1 MKTIRKNHPRGYVMP
16 IVIFI
21 PNKRSTMNTITRLEL
36 LKRLAAAA
44 KLPISLEGN
53 IFDEFDKAGLLRKFR
68 RNGENL
74 PDAAATRA
82 ELLQL
87 IYNIEVLSFYH
98 APTTDDIIRIVA
110 NLSTTIDSLGKHN
123 AFADIDY
130 NHPHDRAIY
139 HAVANGYVAAPQD
152 GLFRPETPLS
162 TDEAEDI
169 IRRFR
174 GPDPTKPVDFEERF
188 KSLCANDSTL
198 LTHAAAVNLFKKAAL
213 VEPSDPSIA
222 ALLNGIRQ
230 AARPQDTPETIK
242 GSPDDLNTWI
252 GRYSNGTFIREAH
265 IQSKKT
271 NTPPVEIVMLND
283 THYNYVNKRDEEEQ
297 NPSIMSTRQYR
308 LWLRN
313 GASVGVIGRCMD
325 FARYSDQTII
335 AGDVLDYLSWGC
347 QQLTVENLFRK
358 DVNLLACL
366 GGHDTTRVMQGKVGD
381 PTSYASRR
389 QLLDNFWPHD
399 ITYVSRVLKD
409 KVLAI
414 VMDNGAS
421 RFWESQIAPFKA
433 DIQKARDNGLIVLIF
448 VHEPLCTR
456 NPKEAD
462 WPPIRRN
469 DPYNYNYRDRFA
481 GRPQSDANTL
491 AVYDTLISNADIVK
505 AVFCG
510 HMHSDYYTEIIA
522 TYKDADGKT
531 VDTVIPQYVHTGSIY
546 DGTGHVFRITVH

>member
-1 MKTIRKNHPRGYVMP
+1 MLCLLSFHQQQKEPAMP
-16 IVIFI
+16 
-21 PNKRSTMNTITRLEL
+21 TITRLEL
-36 LKRLAAAA
+36 LKRLATATN
-44 KLPISLEGN
+44 LN
-53 IFDEFDKAGLLRKFR
+53 IATNGDVFDGFDKAGLLRKFR
-68 RNGENL
+68 RNGENQ
-74 PDAAATRA
+74 PDKAATRA

-87 IYNIEVLSFYH
+87 IYNIEALSFYR
-98 APTTDDIIRIVA
+98 APTTEDIIRIVA
-110 NLSTTIDSLGKHN
+110 NLSTTMDSLGKHN

-139 HAVANGYVAAPQD
+139 HAIANGYIAAPQD
-152 GLFRPETPLS
+152 GLFKPDTPLS
-162 TDEAEDI
+162 TEECDDI

-174 GPDPTKPVDFEERF
+174 GPVPAMPSDFTDRF
-188 KSLCANDSTL
+188 KSLCTNDSTL
-198 LTHAAAVNLFKKAAL
+198 LTHAAAVNLFKKASL
-213 VEPSDPSIA
+213 VNPHDPAIA
-222 ALLNGIRQ
+222 ALLSNLRQ

-252 GRYSNGTFIREAH
+252 GKYSNGAFIREAH
-265 IQSKKT
+265 VQSKKT

-297 NPSIMSTRQYR
+297 NPSVMSTRQYR
-308 LWLRN
+308 TWLRN
-313 GASVGVIGRCMD
+313 GASVGVINRCMD
-325 FARYSDQTII
+325 FARHADQTII

-399 ITYVSRVLKD
+399 ITYVSRILKD

-421 RFWESQIAPFKA
+421 RFWQSQIAPFKA
-433 DIQKARDNGLIVLIF
+433 DIQKARDNNLIVLIF

-456 NPKEAD
+456 NPNETD
-462 WPPIRRN
+462 LPPIRRN
-469 DPYNYNYRDRFA
+469 DPYNYNYKDHFA
-481 GRPQSDANTL
+481 GRPQSDAHTL
-491 AVYDTLISNADIVK
+491 AVYDMIVSNADIVK

-522 TYKDADGKT
+522 SYKDADGKT

>member
-1 MKTIRKNHPRGYVMP
+1 MSETHI
-16 IVIFI
+16 
-21 PNKRSTMNTITRLEL
+21 
-36 LKRLAAAA
+36 
-44 KLPISLEGN
+44 
-53 IFDEFDKAGLLRKFR
+53 
-68 RNGENL
+68 
-74 PDAAATRA
+74 
-82 ELLQL
+82 
-87 IYNIEVLSFYH
+87 
-98 APTTDDIIRIVA
+98 APCHFSPPV
-110 NLSTTIDSLGKHN
+110 
-123 AFADIDY
+123 
-130 NHPHDRAIY
+130 
-139 HAVANGYVAAPQD
+139 
-152 GLFRPETPLS
+152 
-162 TDEAEDI
+162 I

-174 GPDPTKPVDFEERF
+174 GPAHAKPADFDERF

-325 FARYSDQTII
+325 FARYSDQTIV

-491 AVYDTLISNADIVK
+491 AVYDTLVSNADIVK

-522 TYKDADGKT
+522 TYKDAEGKT
-531 VDTVIPQYVHTGSIY
+531 VETVIPQYVHTGSIY

>member
-1 MKTIRKNHPRGYVMP
+1 MLCLLSFYQQQKEPTMP
-16 IVIFI
+16 
-21 PNKRSTMNTITRLEL
+21 TITRLEL
-36 LKRLAAAA
+36 LKRLATVTN
-44 KLPISLEGN
+44 LN
-53 IFDEFDKAGLLRKFR
+53 IATTGDVFNDFDKFGLLRKFR

-74 PDAAATRA
+74 PDATATRA

-87 IYNIEVLSFYH
+87 IYNIEALSFYR
-98 APTTDDIIRIVA
+98 ASTTEDIVRIVA
-110 NLSTTIDSLGKHN
+110 NLSTTMDSLGKHN

-139 HAVANGYVAAPQD
+139 HAIANGYVAAPPD
-152 GLFRPETPLS
+152 GLFKPDTPLS
-162 TDEAEDI
+162 TEECDNI
-169 IRRFR
+169 IHRFR
-174 GPDPTKPVDFEERF
+174 NPVPTMPSDFADRF
-188 KSLCANDSTL
+188 KSLCTNDSTL
-198 LTHAAAVNLFKKAAL
+198 LTHTAAVNLFKKAAL
-213 VEPSDPSIA
+213 VEPDNKLFND
-222 ALLNGIRQ
+222 LLNDLRK

-242 GSPDDLNTWI
+242 GSLDDLNTWI

-265 IQSKKT
+265 VQSKKT

-297 NPSIMSTRQYR
+297 NPSVMSTRQYR
-308 LWLRN
+308 MWLRN
-313 GASVGVIGRCMD
+313 GASVGVINRCMD

-389 QLLDNFWPHD
+389 QLLDNFWLHD
-399 ITYVSRVLKD
+399 ITYVSRVLKN
-409 KVLAI
+409 KVLVI

-421 RFWESQIAPFKA
+421 RFWQSQIEPFKA
-433 DIQKARDNGLIVLIF
+433 DIQKARDNNLIILIF

-456 NPKEAD
+456 NPKETD
-462 WPPIRRN
+462 LPPIRRN
-469 DPYNYNYRDRFA
+469 DPYNYNYKDHFA
-481 GRPQSDANTL
+481 GRVGSNADTL
-491 AVYDTLISNADIVK
+491 AVYDMIVSNADIIK